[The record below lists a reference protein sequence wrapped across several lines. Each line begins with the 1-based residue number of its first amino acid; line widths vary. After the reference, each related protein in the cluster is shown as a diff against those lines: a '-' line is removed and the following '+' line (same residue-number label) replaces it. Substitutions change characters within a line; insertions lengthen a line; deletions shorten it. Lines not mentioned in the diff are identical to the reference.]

1 MWIRNGEVLIGQ
13 EFQKAEICIENGKI
27 LGIQNQEQY
36 DQEQLKREA
45 ESVICDAAG
54 LFVLPG
60 FLDLHTHGAF
70 GVDVN
75 AADEEG
81 LKKIGRFFASQG
93 TTGWLCSVLT
103 DTPEQTLYC
112 IEQANKV
119 IGQEYDGAAL
129 LGIHLEGPCLSPEY
143 KGAMPEHLLM
153 KKADIALFER
163 YQKAAKGNIKYVTL
177 SPEIEGAIELIPKLN
192 ALGIQVAIG
201 HSGADYETAMQA
213 IHAGAAA
220 GTHVGNAMRL
230 FHQHEPAIWG
240 AVMESDVY
248 CETICDG
255 RHLNPASVRL
265 YLKIKGADRIVAI
278 TDSIMASGLPDG
290 KYMLGVNP
298 VEVIDGDAR
307 LAGGGARA
315 GSTLTTIQAL
325 RNFCKFTGLPVEQV
339 TRFLTENPAN
349 LMRWQKKG
357 RICEGADAD
366 FVLVDDRLQVRYTIV
381 GGRVVYAAD
390 YE

>member
-1 MWIRNGEVLIGQ
+1 MRIINGDVLIGQ
-13 EFQKAEICIENGKI
+13 EFHKTEIEVQKGVVSAIKKQSEPDAGE
-27 LGIQNQEQY
+27 L
-36 DQEQLKREA
+36 
-45 ESVICDAAG
+45 VCDAAG
-54 LFVLPG
+54 LMVLPG
-60 FLDLHTHGAF
+60 FLDLHTHGAY

-81 LKKIGRFFASQG
+81 LKTIGRFFASQG
-93 TTGWLCSVLT
+93 TTGWLCSILT

-119 IGQEYDGAAL
+119 IGQEYDGASL
-129 LGIHLEGPCLSPEY
+129 LGIHLEGPCLTTEY

-153 KKADIALFER
+153 KKADITLFER
-163 YQKAAKGNIKYVTL
+163 YQEAARGNIKYVTL
-177 SPEIEGAIELIPKLN
+177 SPEIEGAVELIPKLN
-192 ALGIQVAIG
+192 ALGIQVAVG
-201 HSGADYETAMQA
+201 HSGATYEKSMQA
-213 IHAGAAA
+213 IRAGAAA

-255 RHLNPASVRL
+255 RHLHPASVRL
-265 YLKIKGADRIVAI
+265 YLKIKGAERILAV

-290 KYMLGVNP
+290 KYMLGVNE
-298 VEVIDGDAR
+298 VEVKDGDAK

-315 GSTLTTIQAL
+315 GSTLTMIQAL
-325 RNFCKFTGLPVEQV
+325 RNFHKFTGQPVEHV
-339 TRFLTENPAN
+339 ARFLTENPAN
-349 LMRWQKKG
+349 LMGWKAKG

-366 FVLVDDRLQVRYTIV
+366 FVIVDRDLQIKYTIV
-381 GGRVVYAAD
+381 GGRIVYAAD
-390 YE
+390 

>member
-1 MWIRNGEVLIGQ
+1 MRIVNGEVLIGQ
-13 EFQKAEICIENGKI
+13 EFQKTEIGVQNGVVSAIGKQSGPDAEEF
-27 LGIQNQEQY
+27 
-36 DQEQLKREA
+36 
-45 ESVICDAAG
+45 VCDAKG
-54 LFVLPG
+54 MLVLPG
-60 FLDLHTHGAF
+60 FLDLHTHGAY

-81 LKKIGRFFASQG
+81 LKHIGRFFASQG

-112 IEQANKV
+112 IEQAKKV

-129 LGIHLEGPCLSPEY
+129 LGIHLEGPCLASEY

-153 KKADIALFER
+153 KRADISLFEQ
-163 YQKAAKGNIKYVTL
+163 YQKAAGGGIKYVTL

-201 HSGADYETAMQA
+201 HSGADYETSMQA
-213 IHAGAAA
+213 IRAGAAA

-255 RHLNPASVRL
+255 RHLHPASVRL
-265 YLKIKGADRIVAI
+265 YLKTKGIERVLAI

-290 KYMLGVNP
+290 KYMLGVNE
-298 VEVIDGDAR
+298 VEVVGGDAK

-315 GSTLTTIQAL
+315 GSTLTMIQAL
-325 RNFCKFTGLPVEQV
+325 RNFCKFTGRPVEYV
-339 TRFLTENPAN
+339 ARCLTENPAN
-349 LMRWQKKG
+349 LMGWKTKG
-357 RICEGADAD
+357 RICVGADAD
-366 FVLVDDRLQVRYTIV
+366 FVIVSKELEVKYTVV
-381 GGRVVYAAD
+381 GGRIVYAAD
-390 YE
+390 KK